1 MLIDLQVACVDILI
15 DASVPIAGWI
25 KGVIDVARYA
35 WKITKW
41 IMKAYKIINIL
52 FDIFESIVQGKDQLL
67 ETRITLSNLAEAA
80 ARGIA
85 ARA

>member
-1 MLIDLQVACVDILI
+1 MIL
-15 DASVPIAGWI
+15 
-25 KGVIDVARYA
+25 
-35 WKITKW
+35 
-41 IMKAYKIINIL
+41 NFL